1 MTMDELF
8 LLATVAG
15 QAVAIRSDQVESVVD
30 IADVVPVPRASA
42 HVRGLAALRSRV
54 VTVIDTAAVL
64 DHSALDLRHR
74 RAVVTMVDGHHYA
87 LLVEAVDD
95 VTEFRAV
102 PLAPGLVLDGA
113 WSSIVPG
120 MIERDR
126 HPILIVDL
134 PAIVARIGSD
144 VRHIV

>member
-1 MTMDELF
+1 MDELF

-30 IADVVPVPRASA
+30 IGEVIPVPRASA

-54 VTVIDTAAVL
+54 VTVIDTGAVL
-64 DHSALDLRHR
+64 DHPASDARHR
-74 RAVVTMVDGHHYA
+74 RAVVTLVDGHHYA
-87 LLVEAVDD
+87 LLVEALDD
-95 VTEFRAV
+95 VTEFRSV
-102 PLAPGLVLDGA
+102 PFAPGLVLAGT
-113 WSSIVPG
+113 WSSVVPG
-120 MIERDR
+120 MIERDG
-126 HPILIVDL
+126 HPVLIVDL

>member
-1 MTMDELF
+1 MDELF

-30 IADVVPVPRASA
+30 IGEVTPVPRASA
-42 HVRGLAALRSRV
+42 HVRGLTALRSRV
-54 VTVIDTAAVL
+54 VTVIDTGAVL
-64 DHSALDLRHR
+64 DHAALDARHR

-95 VTEFRAV
+95 VTEFRPE
-102 PLAPGLVLDGA
+102 PLAPGLVLGGA
-113 WSSIVPG
+113 WSGIVTS
-120 MIERDR
+120 MIERDG
-126 HPILIVDL
+126 HPVLIVDL